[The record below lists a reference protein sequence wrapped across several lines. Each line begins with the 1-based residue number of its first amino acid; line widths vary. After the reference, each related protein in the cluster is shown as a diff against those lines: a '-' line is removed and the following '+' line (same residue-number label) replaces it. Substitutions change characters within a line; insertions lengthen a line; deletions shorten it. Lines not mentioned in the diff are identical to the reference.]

1 MGTAMG
7 KILQLKAEQGGKEIK
22 LERDNDRQ
30 VWSGLSW
37 AVAEVPVQGLEPGVP
52 VNISY
57 SVDDPKPNAGV
68 ADISA
73 YAVAY

>member
-1 MGTAMG
+1 
-7 KILQLKAEQGGKEIK
+7 
-22 LERDNDRQ
+22 
-30 VWSGLSW
+30 
-37 AVAEVPVQGLEPGVP
+37 